1 MIALTSAVEPLRMA
15 NRLCRDDIYTWSIVS
30 LDGAPVPA
38 SNGLSFSPTV
48 SLSALGPVDVLFVC
62 GGVDVKHAVTKD
74 LLTALRKLA
83 QREVPLGALCTG
95 GYALAKAGLLDQY
108 RAAIHWENMSSL
120 REEFPR
126 IQFTAQLFAI
136 DRDRYTCSGGIA
148 PLDLML
154 NMIKDDLGQDIAPL
168 ISEQFILDRI
178 RNDRDRQ
185 HIPLQAQVGVFHE
198 RLIKAAA
205 LMEANIEEP
214 MSLDDLAASIGVS
227 RRQIERLFKRH
238 LDQVPT
244 KYYLEIRLRR
254 ARELLLQTS
263 MSIMDITTACG
274 FQSPPHFS
282 KCYRNAFGYPPSA
295 ERQMNRRRAALMS
308 AAGPPPRREFRP
320 LGGRRRGAPL
330 RGGPLKYSLASLVR
344 NAFSYTRNWRPA
356 WRSPEPKPQYDVVI
370 VGGGGHGLATCL
382 LPREGARHHQRRR
395 DREGLARRRQ
405 HGRNTTI
412 VRSNYLWDEATHLY
426 EKSMKLW
433 EGLSQDLNYN
443 VMFSQRGVLN
453 LGHTLQDMR
462 DIARRV
468 NANRLNGVDGEILD
482 TAQVKAMV
490 PIINTSPNA
499 RYPILGASLQ
509 RRAGVARH
517 DAVAWGFAR
526 GADARGV
533 DIIQKCEVTGIR
545 REGWAG
551 RGRRDEPRLH
561 PGEEG
566 RRRDGRSFER
576 AGVDGGLRLPIESHP
591 LQALVSEPIK
601 PILHTVVMSNAVHG
615 YISQSDKGDLVIGAG
630 IDSYTGYGQRGS
642 FSVIE
647 STMAAIVELFPI
659 FSRVRMNR
667 QWGGIVDVCPDACPI
682 IGTTPVKGLYFN
694 CGWGTGG
701 FKATPG
707 SGWVFAHTIAQDR
720 PHDLNAAF
728 SIDRFYSGHLIDEH
742 GAAAVA
748 H

>member
-1 MIALTSAVEPLRMA
+1 MSA
-15 NRLCRDDIYTWSIVS
+15 
-30 LDGAPVPA
+30 
-38 SNGLSFSPTV
+38 
-48 SLSALGPVDVLFVC
+48 
-62 GGVDVKHAVTKD
+62 
-74 LLTALRKLA
+74 
-83 QREVPLGALCTG
+83 
-95 GYALAKAGLLDQY
+95 
-108 RAAIHWENMSSL
+108 L

-126 IQFTAQLFAI
+126 IDFTEQLFAI

-154 NMIKDDLGQDIAPL
+154 NMIKDDLGPDIAPL

-214 MSLDDLAASIGVS
+214 MSLDELAASIGVS

-295 ERQMNRRRAALMS
+295 ERQMNARAALS
-308 AAGPPPRREFRP
+308 ARAQRIRAAHRRQR
-320 LGGRRRGAPL
+320 
-330 RGGPLKYSLASLVR
+330 YSIASLVR
-344 NAFSYTRNWRPA
+344 NAFSYHENWQAA
-356 WRSPEPKPQYDVVI
+356 WRSPEPRQEYDVVI
-370 VGGGGHGLATCL
+370 VGGGGHGLAT
-382 LPREGARHHQRRR
+382 AYY
-395 DREGLARRRQ
+395 LAKE
-405 HGRNTTI
+405 HGITNVAVLEKGWIGGGNTGRNTTI

-433 EGLSQDLNYN
+433 EGLAQDLNYN

-453 LGHTLQDMR
+453 LGHSLQDMR

-468 NANRLNGVDGEILD
+468 NANRLNGVDGEMLD
-482 TAQVKAMV
+482 AAQVKAMV
-490 PIINTSPNA
+490 PIINDSPNA

-509 RRAGVARH
+509 RRGGVARH

-533 DIIQKCEVTGIR
+533 DIIQNCEVTGIR
-545 REGWAG
+545 RESGAG
-551 RGRRDEPRLH
+551 GRRGDEPRLH
-561 PGEEG
+561 QGEEG
-566 RRRDGRSFER
+566 RRRRGGPLERARGDGRPAPADREPSA
-576 AGVDGGLRLPIESHP
+576 AG
-591 LQALVSEPIK
+591 A
-601 PILHTVVMSNAVHG
+601 
-615 YISQSDKGDLVIGAG
+615 
-630 IDSYTGYGQRGS
+630 
-642 FSVIE
+642 
-647 STMAAIVELFPI
+647 
-659 FSRVRMNR
+659 RVRADQAGAAHR
-667 QWGGIVDVCPDACPI
+667 GDVGRRARLHQ
-682 IGTTPVKGLYFN
+682 PVGQ
-694 CGWGTGG
+694 GRPRDRRRHRR
-701 FKATPG
+701 ATPATA
-707 SGWVFAHTIAQDR
+707 S
-720 PHDLNAAF
+720 
-728 SIDRFYSGHLIDEH
+728 
-742 GAAAVA
+742 AAASPSSRA
-748 H
+748 RSRRSSSCSRSSAACG